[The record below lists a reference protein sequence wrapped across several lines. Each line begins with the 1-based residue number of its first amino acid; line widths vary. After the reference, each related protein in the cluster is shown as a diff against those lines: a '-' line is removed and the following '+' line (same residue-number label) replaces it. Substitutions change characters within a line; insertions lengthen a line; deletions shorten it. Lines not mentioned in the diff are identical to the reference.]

1 MESQPLSER
10 EASGTWLVS
19 DELQLD
25 EVRLR
30 LRAAIAQER
39 GLTARLRALPTQ
51 GRIGIAVVAV
61 ALTVVLPRL
70 LGHFNRGPS
79 PWTAPAAAPALVYAA
94 ILIALLW
101 SSLWPL
107 QRTRSRFVDVA
118 LLSACLLAPFGLVD
132 FAPGGACGLLGHL
145 GYCFF
150 IGTAVGWT
158 LVLLLRALDRGGHQD
173 RTAAWLSV
181 GVASL
186 ATNLA
191 LQFDCPET
199 GAPHRLACHATIG
212 VALGLQ
218 YLAFIRW
225 HEWRN
230 TKRSPGRS
238 EPKMA
243 AV

>member
-1 MESQPLSER
+1 MASQPTCER
-10 EASGTWLVS
+10 EASGALLVS
-19 DELQLD
+19 DERQLD

-30 LRAAIAQER
+30 VRAAIAQER
-39 GLTARLRALPTQ
+39 GIAAQLRALPTQ
-51 GRIGIAVVAV
+51 ARVSIAVVAV

-70 LGHFNRGPS
+70 VGHFDRGPS
-79 PWTAPAAAPALVYAA
+79 RWTAPAAAPALVYAA

-107 QRTRSRFVDVA
+107 QRTRSRSVDIA
-118 LLSACLLAPFGLVD
+118 LVGAGLLAPFGLVD

-150 IGTAVGWT
+150 VGTAVGWT
-158 LVLLLRALDRGGHQD
+158 LVLLLRALDRGGHRD
-173 RTAAWLSV
+173 HTAAWLSV

-191 LQFDCPET
+191 LQFDCPHT

-225 HEWRN
+225 HDWRN
-230 TKRSPGRS
+230 VKRSPSRS
-238 EPKMA
+238 EA
-243 AV
+243 TLAV

>member
-1 MESQPLSER
+1 MASQPIGER
-10 EASGTWLVS
+10 GANGTWLVS
-19 DELQLD
+19 DELQVD
-25 EVRLR
+25 EVHLR
-30 LRAAIAQER
+30 VRAAIAQEH
-39 GLTARLRALPTQ
+39 GLAARLRALPTQ

-61 ALTVVLPRL
+61 ALTVLLPRL
-70 LGHFNRGPS
+70 LGHFDRGPS
-79 PWTAPAAAPALVYAA
+79 RWSAPAAAPALVYAA

-107 QRTRSRFVDVA
+107 QRTRSRFVEVA
-118 LLSACLLAPFGLVD
+118 LVGGGLLAPFGLVD

-173 RTAAWLSV
+173 RAAAWLSV

-191 LQFDCPET
+191 LQFDCPHT
-199 GAPHRLACHATIG
+199 GAPHRFACHATIG

-225 HEWRN
+225 REWRN
-230 TKRSPGRS
+230 AKRSPGRS
-238 EPKMA
+238 DLTMT
-243 AV
+243 V

>member
-1 MESQPLSER
+1 MASQPICER
-10 EASGTWLVS
+10 EASGTWLVG

-25 EVRLR
+25 EVHLR
-30 LRAAIAQER
+30 LHTAIAQER
-39 GLTARLRALPTQ
+39 GLAARLRALPTQ
-51 GRIGIAVVAV
+51 GRVSIAVVAV
-61 ALTVVLPRL
+61 ALTVVMPRL
-70 LGHFNRGPS
+70 LGHFDPGPS
-79 PWTAPAAAPALVYAA
+79 RWTAPAAAPALVYAA

-118 LLSACLLAPFGLVD
+118 LVGAGLLAPFGLVD

-173 RTAAWLSV
+173 RASAWLSV

-199 GAPHRLACHATIG
+199 SAPHRFACHATIG

-225 HEWRN
+225 REWRN
-230 TKRSPGRS
+230 VKRSPG
-238 EPKMA
+238 
-243 AV
+243 

>member
-1 MESQPLSER
+1 MASQPIGEY

-19 DELQLD
+19 DEMQLD

-39 GLTARLRALPTQ
+39 GLAARLRALPTQ
-51 GRIGIAVVAV
+51 GRVSIAVVAV
-61 ALTVVLPRL
+61 ALTVVLPRV
-70 LGHFNRGPS
+70 LGPFDRGPS
-79 PWTAPAAAPALVYAA
+79 RWTAPAAAPALVYAA

-118 LLSACLLAPFGLVD
+118 LVGAGLLAPFGLVD

-158 LVLLLRALDRGGHQD
+158 LVLLLRALDRGGHRD
-173 RTAAWLSV
+173 HTAAWLSV

-199 GAPHRLACHATIG
+199 GAPHRFACHATIG

-225 HEWRN
+225 REWRN
-230 TKRSPGRS
+230 VKMSQGRS
-238 EPKMA
+238 DPTMA
-243 AV
+243 V

>member
-1 MESQPLSER
+1 MEPQSQTED
-10 EASGTWLVS
+10 EASGTWLVN

-25 EVRLR
+25 EARSR
-30 LRAAIAQER
+30 LRAAIAQEH
-39 GLTARLRALPTQ
+39 GLTGRLRALPTQ

-70 LGHFNRGPS
+70 LDHFNRGPL
-79 PWTAPAAAPALVYAA
+79 TAPAAAPALVYAA

-107 QRTRSRFVDVA
+107 QLTRSRFVDVA
-118 LLSACLLAPFGLVD
+118 LVSAGLLAPFGLVD

-150 IGTAVGWT
+150 IGTAVGWA

-173 RTAAWLSV
+173 HTAAWLSV

-186 ATNLA
+186 ATNLV
-191 LQFDCPET
+191 LHFDCPDT
-199 GAPHRLACHATIG
+199 RAPHRLACHATIG

-218 YLAFIRW
+218 YLAFVRW
-225 HEWRN
+225 REWRDA
-230 TKRSPGRS
+230 KRSAGPS
-238 EPKMA
+238 ETTMA
-243 AV
+243 L

>member
-1 MESQPLSER
+1 MASLPICER
-10 EASGTWLVS
+10 EASGALLVS
-19 DELQLD
+19 DEPELN
-25 EVRLR
+25 EVHLR

-39 GLTARLRALPTQ
+39 GPAARLRALPTQ

-61 ALTVVLPRL
+61 ALTVLLPRL
-70 LGHFNRGPS
+70 LGHFDRGPS
-79 PWTAPAAAPALVYAA
+79 RWSAPATAPALVYAA
-94 ILIALLW
+94 ILVALLW

-107 QRTRSRFVDVA
+107 QRTRSRLVEVA
-118 LLSACLLAPFGLVD
+118 LVGGGLLAPFGLVD

-150 IGTAVGWT
+150 IGTAIGWA
-158 LVLLLRALDRGGHQD
+158 LVLLLRVLDRGGHQD
-173 RTAAWLSV
+173 RAAAWLSV

-191 LQFDCPET
+191 LQFDCPHT

-225 HEWRN
+225 NEWRN
-230 TKRSPGRS
+230 MKRAPGRS
-238 EPKMA
+238 DTTMA
-243 AV
+243 V

>member
-1 MESQPLSER
+1 MESQPLDER

-30 LRAAIAQER
+30 LHAAIAQEH
-39 GLTARLRALPTQ
+39 GFAARLRALPTQ

-61 ALTVVLPRL
+61 GLTVVLPRL

-107 QRTRSRFVDVA
+107 QLTRSRFVDVA
-118 LLSACLLAPFGLVD
+118 LVGAGLLAPFGLVD
-132 FAPGGACGLLGHL
+132 FAPGGACGLVGHV

-150 IGTAVGWT
+150 IGTAVGWA

-173 RTAAWLSV
+173 HTAAWLSV

-186 ATNLA
+186 ATNLV
-191 LQFDCPET
+191 LHFDCPET
-199 GAPHRLACHATIG
+199 GAAHRLVCHATIG
-212 VALGLQ
+212 ATLGLQ
-218 YLAFIRW
+218 YLALVRW
-225 HEWRN
+225 REWRKV
-230 TKRSPGRS
+230 KRSPGRP
-238 EPKMA
+238 ETTMPA
-243 AV
+243 

>member
-1 MESQPLSER
+1 MEPQSKCAD
-10 EASGTWLVS
+10 EASGTWLVN
-19 DELQLD
+19 DQPQLD
-25 EVRLR
+25 EVQQR

-107 QRTRSRFVDVA
+107 QLTRSRFVDVA
-118 LLSACLLAPFGLVD
+118 LVSAGLLAPFGLVD

-150 IGTAVGWT
+150 IGTAVGWA
-158 LVLLLRALDRGGHQD
+158 LVLLLRVLDRGGHQD
-173 RTAAWLSV
+173 HTAAWLSV

-186 ATNLA
+186 ATNLV
-191 LQFDCPET
+191 LHFDCPDT
-199 GAPHRLACHATIG
+199 RAPHRLACHATIG

-218 YLAFIRW
+218 YLAFVRW
-225 HEWRN
+225 REWRN
-230 TKRSPGRS
+230 GKSSPGRS
-238 EPKMA
+238 ETTV